1 MVSHIEGAAHI
12 LLKGGVFM
20 NPAQVFNRDMSM
32 LVASAY
38 AQSLENRPLHI
49 LEPLA
54 ATGLRSIRYFKELNH
69 PVERIVAN
77 DIDPSA
83 VEQIKENFASNSVNG
98 EVWHKDACDAMYT
111 SRGLWDIVD
120 IDPYGSAAG
129 FLDAAVRA
137 VKSGGLLCVTS
148 TDMITLCG
156 NNPDTCFYKYQ
167 SIPSKSKYCHEFAVR
182 ILLYQLNATAN
193 KYQFAILPLISLSVD
208 FYVRVF
214 VKVISSAQTAKKSIG
229 SSSLVFQCSECPAYF
244 IQEFGRE
251 HKGKDRWVG
260 NVLNV
265 DANCPHCARG
275 EGVERVVVKDEE
287 NKSGKGGQLLMQ
299 GPIYTGPLHDKEF
312 VEKVLVLADQR
323 EFKTKEKV
331 RGVLYS
337 IREELETP
345 LGVNIGN
352 LCKFFK
358 VPAMSQKNLRSAMKS
373 IGKTI
378 SQSHTNPLIYKTTAT
393 FDEVFNIFK
402 HWKKL
407 KASGRYLTNIPKDS
421 PAYRILEKEPNGPVP
436 DFDQD
441 FTDHEKA
448 VLGQIRYPIN
458 EPNWG
463 PKPRPKKEDE

>member
-1 MVSHIEGAAHI
+1 MVSHIEGAAQI

-83 VEQIKENFASNSVNG
+83 VEQIKENFASNSVTG
-98 EVWHKDACDAMYT
+98 EVWQKDACDAMYT

-167 SIPSKSKYCHEFAVR
+167 SIPSKSKYCHEFALR

-193 KYQFAILPLISLSVD
+193 KYQFAIQPLISLSVD

-244 IQEFGRE
+244 IQGFGRE

-260 NVLNV
+260 NVLTV
-265 DANCPHCARG
+265 DSNCPYCAKSKDH
-275 EGVERVVVKDEE
+275 EVEDAKDEE
-287 NKSGKGGQLLMQ
+287 GRGGQILMQ

-312 VEKVLVLADQR
+312 VEKVLVLANLR
-323 EFKTKEKV
+323 EFKTKDKV

-345 LGVNIGN
+345 LGINIGN

-373 IGKTI
+373 IGKDL
-378 SQSHTNPLIYKTTAT
+378 SQSHTNPLIYKTTAS
-393 FDEVFNIFK
+393 FDDIYDIFRY
-402 HWKKL
+402 WKKL
-407 KASGRYLTNIPKDS
+407 KAPQRYLTNILKDS
-421 PAYRILEKEPNGPVP
+421 PAYRVLTKEPKGPAP

-441 FTDHEKA
+441 LTEHEKSI
-448 VLGQIRYPIN
+448 LGQIRYPIN

-463 PKPRPKKEDE
+463 PKPRPKKEEE